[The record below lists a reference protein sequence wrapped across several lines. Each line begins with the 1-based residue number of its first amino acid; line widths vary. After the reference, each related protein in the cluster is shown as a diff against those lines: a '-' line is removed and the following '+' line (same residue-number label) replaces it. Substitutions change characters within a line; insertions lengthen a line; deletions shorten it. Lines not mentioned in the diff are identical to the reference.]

1 VVPSNKP
8 IHVHV
13 QGPEPATAEAF
24 PAEQRLVVGAE
35 TKDPPFEEP
44 QTPFKEC

>member
-1 VVPSNKP
+1 VVPSNNP

-13 QGPEPATAEAF
+13 QGPEPATAEAV
-24 PAEQRLVVGAE
+24 PVKQRLVVGIE

-44 QTPFKEC
+44 QAPFKEC